1 MEADFVKLFGALR
14 KIHGNVTNT
23 NNSAIRQGLPARG
36 YAQLNALTRH
46 HYSSSEEVFAAR
58 AMLFAERMVNQAD
71 TPDAK
76 IEALWHRAYV
86 LSIVGLDGLG
96 WSDLEQIREMQG
108 GEVDHDQA
116 SKFSKAEQWKQLVEP
131 FIKWDSQTLIEVGDQ
146 HEELRSWSRRLAF
159 QVIDANRYPGKVFE
173 AATEFAS
180 EIPADYG
187 MFAEMT
193 KYHAIQLCRTGARLG
208 PQAFKQLLSESLDSL
223 EDLPG
228 DVKELLPVDEQRR
241 EFAQEVVPDLDLN
254 ALFTTLNAHIS
265 GKLEEESR
273 RDCTNGLSWSVLGRL
288 ILEEQF
294 LQAARVLKAAR
305 VGTETS
311 NDHLVDQLVSVV
323 NEHRYADYIRC
334 LRYRPDTQTKQC
346 WEHLK
351 KLKVRDPS
359 WKMRPMSLRYF
370 LCAERVD
377 RKLALKFWKEIGRNF
392 TTVDYNRYLFPDD
405 PNIQGNTK
413 KHFSI
418 MGKRFTMFTSFGEAG
433 LRTCIGNAINPDQGQ
448 LEEWEEGINKD
459 SLVYYYLGQQYQGIN
474 LSANAERCFKKSV
487 DLLPTLA
494 SASLWPFLCS

>member
-1 MEADFVKLFGALR
+1 MGFASADR
-14 KIHGNVTNT
+14 
-23 NNSAIRQGLPARG
+23 S
-36 YAQLNALTRH
+36 
-46 HYSSSEEVFAAR
+46 
-58 AMLFAERMVNQAD
+58 
-71 TPDAK
+71 
-76 IEALWHRAYV
+76 
-86 LSIVGLDGLG
+86 
-96 WSDLEQIREMQG
+96 
-108 GEVDHDQA
+108 
-116 SKFSKAEQWKQLVEP
+116 
-131 FIKWDSQTLIEVGDQ
+131 GDQ

-265 GKLEEESR
+265 GKLEESR